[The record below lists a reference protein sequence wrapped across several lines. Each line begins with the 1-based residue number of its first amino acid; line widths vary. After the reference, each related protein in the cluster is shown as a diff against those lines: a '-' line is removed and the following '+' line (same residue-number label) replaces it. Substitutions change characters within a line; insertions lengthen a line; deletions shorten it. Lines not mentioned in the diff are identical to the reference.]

1 MRPARITTLL
11 TLALPVVAGL
21 IGASVAGGCARKK
34 PPAGPPRVEV
44 PPRAWE
50 PPMRE
55 RDPIKPMPEPYG
67 DSGSDIPPPPFYDP
81 PLVNQRTPEL
91 RAFVEAYEGVGRPR
105 IMVYVSG
112 DAGTGGRDDIPITTI
127 DYETVENILTD
138 WFAAEGRVDL
148 LSPTERQRLSREE
161 ATNLRSDRPQRDRA
175 GGADVIVR
183 VRAQQTRQTRQ
194 GDVVRL
200 VGEAVNTDDGRSIG
214 RAVVDVPPP
223 LDKPQINRFTR
234 FVARRLMD
242 QMTSTWRAMGA
253 GPGRQQRAAEGA
265 PGGEFREVPD
275 LREAPGAKGGP
286 DAEMREAAPPATR
299 RAAPTTRPSSALD
312 PREPD
317 DRK

>member
-1 MRPARITTLL
+1 MRQ
-11 TLALPVVAGL
+11 
-21 IGASVAGGCARKK
+21 
-34 PPAGPPRVEV
+34 
-44 PPRAWE
+44 
-50 PPMRE
+50 RE
-55 RDPIKPMPEPYG
+55 EIKPMPEPYG
-67 DSGSDIPPPPFYDP
+67 DAGAGGDVPPPPFYDA

-91 RAFVEAYEGVGRPR
+91 RAFVEAYESVGRPR
-105 IMVYVSG
+105 IMVYVNGDSG
-112 DAGTGGRDDIPITTI
+112 TDSRDIPITGI

-148 LSPTERQRLSREE
+148 LSPTERQRLSRDE
-161 ATNLRSDRPQRDRA
+161 ASNLRSDRPQRDRA

-242 QMTSTWRAMGA
+242 QMTATWRAMPPGA
-253 GPGRQQRAAEGA
+253 GPGPGRGREGA
-265 PGGEFREVPD
+265 PEGAFRDVPD
-275 LREAPGAKGGP
+275 LREAPGAPGATRAP
-286 DAEMREAAPPATR
+286 DADMRDAAPPATR